1 MMPGEKQAEAGGEA
15 SEATSGTCENCTL
28 LNRSLDEYMAALLT
42 LKQKIIDTDHF
53 LSEYKEKCDEL
64 QKSQR
69 ESSKLH
75 LQLEEVLLKLGPL
88 EKQAVDFE
96 AVKAELEET
105 KAALKSYQQ
114 KCEEVGSLREENAK
128 TLTLNEKLKGSL
140 QMAEDEAKTQR
151 LEYAM
156 LKSEKETLEKD
167 LQKTQDNLRISQ
179 QAVEEVENLR
189 LQNAKTLIV
198 KSNLENQLLL
208 LEDTKVKQNNEI
220 TDLKRE
226 NCRLEENLGRVQA
239 KLEQLEKEV
248 KKEKRSISTQT
259 KLEPKIDK
267 AKVKMLLEE
276 LWHSLEPLSQT
287 SEMLDLNEN
296 QHLSTVSAA
305 RLERHPP
312 QLLPISP
319 CRKQMPQSA
328 TSTPAKRRSCDAP
341 GAFGST
347 PKAFPDKSQSE
358 ASFLEENSR
367 SEEQKNEKSKRAKR
381 KRSLGSEEHHQS
393 STLIDTASD
402 RSSDRDCWRST
413 TDVWEIL
420 DFFKSVPTA
429 LSPLPV
435 SNELVELDEDISASA
450 VKESSSAINN
460 DGEKLTVK
468 NTEPMPVEDAEV
480 TPSVSASPGSIST
493 SSLANTEMSSIPL
506 GAGHEVTNS
515 FLSDTQEME
524 VNELS
529 EAKEVLEDVKPNEVS
544 SAGSQNGHE
553 MECGTTEPV
562 PESAHS
568 QLSNVEDHMNLIN
581 IQTQSVG
588 SKIPD
593 ALFNDVMSKS
603 SDTGNHLISHDHKCL
618 IDDDADKSIEP
629 LSVAEA
635 NGTDDGSEIH
645 LNSEREAE
653 TEPERTVEEIQ
664 GGWTEGNEPKT
675 PENQKSVDR
684 TKHDSSSSKITELSS
699 GDPPKPE
706 ELSDEEEFSDLK
718 RKVRGISSKPKNS
731 LENLN
736 SVPPSLGQGKPT
748 DQLEATHSETEED
761 IMKVGSHIEISK
773 ALPVPENE
781 GDFASLE
788 DKYNTDHTVGPKDS
802 LVINGS
808 QEMASVKK
816 LEDESLNLLQTSL
829 TQITHVSNNNNK
841 NNELH
846 KLSGASENSDKKVP
860 NILPSENSD
869 EKVPNILPSE
879 NSVEKVPNILPS
891 ENSVEKVPNT
901 LSSENSDEKV
911 PNILSSES
919 SVKKGPSV
927 LSSGLKEHSPKAM
940 DICVDHRKDQ
950 KEVCLQ
956 PRIPAVQN
964 PVTLPGIDKEL
975 NPSPLTILT
984 SKDALTSSPSPDSIG
999 RVRTEMGPPLPPV
1012 VMPLTATP
1020 PKFVKHHT
1028 PVRPN
1033 IKFSAC
1039 LPSEGQF
1046 TSKQTKENTSLESSL
1061 QHEAKM
1067 SPCLNT
1073 PSPSNG
1079 VPSSPLQFGSAT
1091 PKHAVPVPGRLPSSA
1106 LNPSSPTASQ
1116 ENSMQM
1122 LDTMYPELSAQARTL
1137 NILRGNVNLSRVG
1150 NESGTSPPS
1159 VNHISGNKTISSSS
1173 TAFTKTE
1180 QKVKRTGVNVLLP
1193 KSAKKLR
1200 LDSCSPSPVNAA
1212 SPVPLDNDPPA
1223 SVTESTRLHPG
1234 NRLSGNSS
1242 DRHEQNRT
1250 ESQPKTRTNESQIT
1264 EAIEKLQHSC
1274 FDILPVI
1281 KSHVFLGR
1289 ISQVPTLR
1297 EEEKSVISDFCSNQ
1311 WSADEFMSVILT
1323 KLKAQRSVW
1332 KQEFVQSVFRVY
1344 TGLCRQRGDVQKAH
1358 ALAYSLLKEN
1368 YSEASKMILFMLA
1381 TWPGVLAYE
1390 SSLCKAIH
1398 IVSKLKAEGEILD
1411 YLSSYLHWDKRPPD
1425 NIYKMIKGTLKA
1437 LLVDVNLKFQKHDRH
1452 GEDLCPT
1459 TWEYIFTLDL
1469 LCAHLGWKWTHDNI
1483 IRKELWTVLDAWV
1496 TQPRLQQTPVRD
1508 VCVAAVMR
1516 LIGRLGQLGIKEK
1529 TCQSVQNVA
1538 KAINLFGKHAISQGV
1553 PWEVQL
1559 SAIYTIYDLA
1569 PCNPKEAL
1577 EALAS
1582 WRGETTQSVPSGVTS
1597 CITQIGCL
1605 CRQIKP

>member
-15 SEATSGTCENCTL
+15 SEATSGTCENCSL

-114 KCEEVGSLREENAK
+114 KCEEVDSLREENAK

-151 LEYAM
+151 VEYAK
-156 LKSEKETLEKD
+156 LKSEKETLEED

-239 KLEQLEKEV
+239 KLEKLEKEV

-287 SEMLDLNEN
+287 AQMLDLKEN
-296 QHLSTVSAA
+296 QHLSTLSAA

-341 GAFGST
+341 GAFGSP
-347 PKAFPDKSQSE
+347 PKVFPEKSQSE
-358 ASFLEENSR
+358 ASFLEGSGQ
-367 SEEQKNEKSKRAKR
+367 SEERKNEKSKRAKR
-381 KRSLGSEEHHQS
+381 KRSLGSEEHNQS
-393 STLIDTASD
+393 STWIDAASD
-402 RSSDRDCWRST
+402 RSSDTDCWRNT

-420 DFFKSVPTA
+420 DFFKSVPSA

-435 SNELVELDEDISASA
+435 SNELVELNEDISVSA
-450 VKESSSAINN
+450 VKESLSAIDN
-460 DGEKLTVK
+460 DGENLTVK
-468 NTEPMPVEDAEV
+468 HTEPMPVEDAEV
-480 TPSVSASPGSIST
+480 TVSASPGSIST
-493 SSLANTEMSSIPL
+493 SSLANTEMSSVPQ

-529 EAKEVLEDVKPNEVS
+529 EAKEVLEDMKPNEVP
-544 SAGSQNGHE
+544 SAGE

-562 PESAHS
+562 PESTHS
-568 QLSNVEDHMNLIN
+568 QLSNVEDNMNHIN
-581 IQTQSVG
+581 IQPLSVG

-593 ALFNDVMSKS
+593 ALCNDVTYNNES
-603 SDTGNHLISHDHKCL
+603 SDTGNHLINHDHKCL
-618 IDDDADKSIEP
+618 VDDSDDKSIEP

-635 NGTDDGSEIH
+635 NGIDEGSESH
-645 LNSEREAE
+645 QNSEREEE

-664 GGWTEGNEPKT
+664 GGWTEGREPKT
-675 PENQKSVDR
+675 PENQKSVDG
-684 TKHDSSSSKITELSS
+684 TEHDSSSSKITELSS
-699 GDPPKPE
+699 GDPPKPQ

-736 SVPPSLGQGKPT
+736 SVPPSLGQEKPT

-761 IMKVGSHIEISK
+761 IIKVDSHIEISK
-773 ALPVPENE
+773 ALPIPENE
-781 GDFASLE
+781 NDFASLE
-788 DKYNTDHTVGPKDS
+788 DKYNIDHTVRPKDS

-808 QEMASVKK
+808 QETASVKK
-816 LEDESLNLLQTSL
+816 LEGELQNLPKNSL
-829 TQITHVSNNNNK
+829 TQITHVNNNN
-841 NNELH
+841 NELN
-846 KLSGASENSDKKVP
+846 KLSGASENSDEMVP
-860 NILPSENSD
+860 SVLCSENSD
-869 EKVPNILPSE
+869 EKLPSILPPE
-879 NSVEKVPNILPS
+879 NSVEKVP
-891 ENSVEKVPNT
+891 
-901 LSSENSDEKV
+901 
-911 PNILSSES
+911 
-919 SVKKGPSV
+919 
-927 LSSGLKEHSPKAM
+927 SGLKEHSTKAV
-940 DICVDHRKDQ
+940 DECVDHH
-950 KEVCLQ
+950 KEVCPQ
-956 PRIPAVQN
+956 PQIPAVQN
-964 PVTLPGIDKEL
+964 PVTLSGIDNEL

-984 SKDALTSSPSPDSIG
+984 SKDALASSPSPDSIG
-999 RVRTEMGPPLPPV
+999 KVRTEMGPPLPPV

-1033 IKFSAC
+1033 IQFSAC
-1039 LPSEGQF
+1039 LPLEGQF
-1046 TSKQTKENTSLESSL
+1046 TPKQTKENYSLESSL

-1137 NILRGNVNLSRVG
+1137 NILRGNVNLSRIG

-1180 QKVKRTGVNVLLP
+1180 QKVKRRGVNVLLP

-1212 SPVPLDNDPPA
+1212 SPMPLDNDPPV
-1223 SVTESTRLHPG
+1223 SVTESTHLHPA
-1234 NRLSGNSS
+1234 NPLSGNSS
-1242 DRHEQNRT
+1242 EHHEQNRT
-1250 ESQPKTRTNESQIT
+1250 ENQPKTRTNESQIT

-1289 ISQVPTLR
+1289 ISQVPALR
-1297 EEEKSVISDFCSNQ
+1297 DEEKSVISDFCSNQ
-1311 WSADEFMSVILT
+1311 WSADELMSVILT
-1323 KLKAQRSVW
+1323 KLKAQRTVW
-1332 KQEFVQSVFRVY
+1332 KQEFLQSVFRVY

-1368 YSEASKMILFMLA
+1368 YSEASKMILFVVA
-1381 TWPGVLAYE
+1381 TWPGILSYE

-1398 IVSKLKAEGEILD
+1398 IVSKLKAEGEISD
-1411 YLSSYLHWDKRPPD
+1411 YLSAYLHWDKRPPD

-1437 LLVDVNLKFQKHDRH
+1437 LLVDVSLKFQKHDRH